1 MPAERPPLS
10 PEKAGPEPA
19 GVAQYNADTR
29 MGGVWFEIVII
40 VLLVL
45 ANGVF
50 SMAEIAV
57 VAARKVRLQQR
68 AEEGDHRAKVALE
81 LAQSPAQFLSTV
93 QVGITLI
100 GILAGAYGGATISEP
115 LASIISRSVSS
126 IAPLCAPSTRM
137 LRISSS
143 VTA

>member
-1 MPAERPPLS
+1 
-10 PEKAGPEPA
+10 
-19 GVAQYNADTR
+19 
-29 MGGVWFEIVII
+29 MGGVWFEIVVI

-45 ANGVF
+45 ANGIF

-68 AEEGDHRAKVALE
+68 AEEGDRRAKVALD

-100 GILAGAYGGATISEP
+100 GILAGAYGGATPAESP
-115 LASIISRSVSS
+115 AAY
-126 IAPLCAPSTRM
+126 IA
-137 LRISSS
+137 
-143 VTA
+143 VTIPEMAAYARGV